1 MSETLNAAIS
11 SARRTA
17 SNSVTL
23 LKGLARNE
31 NTPPMAAP
39 SAEFAPLPMT
49 PAQIPSVISAQTQM
63 TGSINTTEELHVQGT
78 IDGDV
83 RAAKIV
89 VCAGGSVKGTLVA
102 ETIVVHGAVEGRM
115 DAQHVR
121 LCGNAVAKGEITH
134 STLGIETT
142 AVFEGSIKR
151 MPAQEPAVTAAE

>member
-1 MSETLNAAIS
+1 MSEALNTAIS
-11 SARRTA
+11 TARRTA
-17 SNSVTL
+17 SHSVTL

-31 NTPPMAAP
+31 NTPPDASEPAAH
-39 SAEFAPLPMT
+39 APT
-49 PAQIPSVISAQTQM
+49 PPQIPSVISAQTQM

-89 VCAGGSVKGTLVA
+89 VCAGGSVKGTLMA

-121 LCGNAVAKGEITH
+121 LCGNAIAKGEITH
-134 STLGIETT
+134 FTLGIETT
-142 AVFEGSIKR
+142 AVFEGTIKR
-151 MPAQEPAVTAAE
+151 TPAQESVATAAE